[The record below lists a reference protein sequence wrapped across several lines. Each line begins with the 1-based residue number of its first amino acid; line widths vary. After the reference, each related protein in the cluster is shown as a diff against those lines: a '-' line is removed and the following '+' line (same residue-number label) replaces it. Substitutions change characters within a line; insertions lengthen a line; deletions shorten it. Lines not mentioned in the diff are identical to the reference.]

1 MGFSRRSNRPV
12 HKNQRERRGTVEGLQ
27 PIRLNHADD
36 ALEGYCARPDGE
48 GPFPAVIIYHSG
60 AGLAPFEC
68 NKAKAMAKL
77 GYLGVVADMFGL
89 DARGFKSGDLRPYEK
104 LTAVGEFFRERVVT
118 WFDAIAALPNVDAT
132 RIGAFGFCMGGAS
145 VLELARS
152 GRDAKAVV
160 SYHGSLTT
168 HDVAKKGNVKPIVA
182 AYCGL
187 SDPYAPV
194 EAIDAL
200 RDELSAAEAEFHIVE
215 FAKVA
220 HSFTNP
226 DVPAGMPGI
235 AYDAVADAIS
245 WAGTLALFETTLRR

>member
-1 MGFSRRSNRPV
+1 M
-12 HKNQRERRGTVEGLQ
+12 EGLEPLAINQ
-27 PIRLNHADD
+27 GGD
-36 ALEGYCARPDGE
+36 ALEGYVARPEGE

-60 AGLAPFEC
+60 VGLTPFEC
-68 NKAKAMAKL
+68 SKAKAVAKL

-89 DARGFKSGDLRPYEK
+89 DARGTQLGDLRPYEK
-104 LTAVGEFFRERVVT
+104 LTANGEFFRERVVT
-118 WFDAIAALPNVDAT
+118 WFDAIAALPGGKAT
-132 RIGAFGFCMGGAS
+132 RIGAFGFCMGGAC

-168 HDVAKKGNVKPIVA
+168 HDPAKKGRVKPVVA

-187 SDPYAPV
+187 ADPYAPV
-194 EAIDAL
+194 ETIGAL

-215 FAKVA
+215 FAKVG

-235 AYDAVADAIS
+235 AYDAVADAVS
-245 WAGTLALFETTLRR
+245 WAGTLALFETTLNG

>member
-1 MGFSRRSNRPV
+1 M
-12 HKNQRERRGTVEGLQ
+12 EGLQ
-27 PIRLNHADD
+27 PLPLSHNGD
-36 ALEGYCARPDGE
+36 ALEGYIARPEGK
-48 GPFPAVIIYHSG
+48 GPFPAVIVYHSG
-60 AGLAPFEC
+60 LGLVPFEC

-89 DARGFKSGDLRPYEK
+89 DARGAEPGDLSSYQK
-104 LTAVGEFFRERVVT
+104 LTADPSVFRSRVVA
-118 WFDAIAALPNVDAT
+118 WFDTVAALSDADAS

-168 HDVAKKGNVKPIVA
+168 HDPAKRGTVKPVVA

-187 SDPYAPV
+187 ADPYAP
-194 EAIDAL
+194 ADTIDAL
-200 RDELSAAEAEFHIVE
+200 RKELSAAEAEYHIAE
-215 FAKVA
+215 FAHVG

-226 DVPAGMPGI
+226 DAKGENPGVK
-235 AYDAVADAIS
+235 YDALTDAVS
-245 WAGTLALFETTLRR
+245 WAGTLALFEQTLRG

>member
-1 MGFSRRSNRPV
+1 M
-12 HKNQRERRGTVEGLQ
+12 EGLE
-27 PIRLNHADD
+27 PISLNHGGH
-36 ALEGYCARPDGE
+36 ALEGYVARPQGE
-48 GPFPAVIIYHSG
+48 GPFPTVIIYHSG
-60 AGLAPFEC
+60 VGLVPFEC

-77 GYLGVVADMFGL
+77 GYLAVAADMFGL
-89 DARGFKSGDLRPYEK
+89 DARGIQPGDLRAYEK
-104 LTAVGEFFRERVVT
+104 LTANGEFFRDRVIA
-118 WFDAIAALPNVDAT
+118 WFDAVAALPEADPA
-132 RIGAFGFCMGGAS
+132 RIGAFGFCMGGAC

-168 HDVAKKGNVKPIVA
+168 HDRAKRGNVKPVVA

-187 SDPYAPV
+187 ADPYAP
-194 EAIDAL
+194 IDSIHAL

-235 AYDAVADAIS
+235 AYDPVADAVS
-245 WAGTLALFETTLRR
+245 WAGTLALFEATLRG